1 MILKLERL
9 HRDQQISRF
18 NNKPQ
23 FLTAKLKASYSLRY
37 LMKRG
42 PMGGGQ

>member
-1 MILKLERL
+1 MLLKLERL

-18 NNKPQ
+18 NNKPR
-23 FLTAKLKASYSLRY
+23 FPAAKLEASYSLRY
-37 LMKRG
+37 PAKHG